1 MKTYIFH
8 YNVET
13 HLAIPVEAKNV
24 KSAKKKIDKL
34 FNKKAKDILI
44 RDYHDVIDIIE
55 CGELIKDEDGNVIEE
70 EETENE

>member
-13 HLAIPVEAKNV
+13 HLAIPVKAKNV
-24 KSAKKKIDKL
+24 KSAKKKIGEI
-34 FNKKAKDILI
+34 FNKKAKNDIV

-55 CGELIKDEDGNVIEE
+55 CGELIRDEDGNVIEE
-70 EETENE
+70 EETE